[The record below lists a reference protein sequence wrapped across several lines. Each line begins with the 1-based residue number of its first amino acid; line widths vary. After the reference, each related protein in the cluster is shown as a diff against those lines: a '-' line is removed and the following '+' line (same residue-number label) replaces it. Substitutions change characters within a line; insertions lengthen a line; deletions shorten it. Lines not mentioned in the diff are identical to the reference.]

1 MNTTGRINRILFI
14 LSYVSQNQGIRVDE
28 LARKVGMRRR
38 ALLKELEFISLIGKP
53 PFSPDDYV
61 DIYVEEG
68 RVYTEMDQGLNRPF
82 RFTRAEAMAL
92 MMSLELL
99 DPEVDPEG
107 VRSLR
112 EKIGRAIG
120 GSADALNRL
129 QERIALESP
138 SRLIAEQFRRI
149 TTALE
154 RRQKLVIRYYALG
167 SNRTTRRTIRP
178 YYLMK
183 RLGFWYLTAYCEKR
197 KDLRTF
203 KFERILSVKP
213 LDEYFEPPTDF
224 DLEKYKSEFL
234 RSTGELK
241 IEVWFDSQA
250 APWIREQWGN
260 AVRDASDGGII
271 LTLYSES
278 LEFASRLTLRWAPH
292 SRPLSPPEFVEKVR
306 QDAREMIGQQLSGD
320 PC

>member
-14 LSYVSQNQGIRVDE
+14 LSFVSQNQGIRVEE
-28 LARKVGMRRR
+28 LAQKVGMRSR

-53 PFSPDDYV
+53 PFNPDDYV
-61 DIYVEEG
+61 DIYVEDG

-112 EKIGRAIG
+112 EKLGRVIGE
-120 GSADALNRL
+120 SAETLQTL
-129 QERIALESP
+129 QERIALESS
-138 SRLIAEQFRRI
+138 SRLISEHFRTI
-149 TTALE
+149 CAAVE
-154 RRQKLVIRYYALG
+154 RRRKLVIRYYALG

-178 YYLMK
+178 YHLMK

-203 KFERILSVKP
+203 KFERILSVKA
-213 LDEYFEPPTDF
+213 LDKYFDPPTDF

-234 RSTGELK
+234 RSTGERR
-241 IEVWFDSQA
+241 IEIYFDAQA
-250 APWIREQWGN
+250 APWIREQWQK
-260 AVRDASDGGII
+260 AVADGADGGII
-271 LTLYSES
+271 LTLYSET

-306 QDAREMIGQQLSGD
+306 QDAREMMGLQAEALH
-320 PC
+320 